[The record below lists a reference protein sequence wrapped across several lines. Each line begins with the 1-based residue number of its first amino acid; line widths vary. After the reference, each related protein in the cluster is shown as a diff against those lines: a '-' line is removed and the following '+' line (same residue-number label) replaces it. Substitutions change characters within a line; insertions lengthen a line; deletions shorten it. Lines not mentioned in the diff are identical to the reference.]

1 MQGLALGFS
10 EFSAGHRLLG
20 EPQQGFALGPS
31 GQFGGQTR
39 RLAFEIGE
47 GGGKIGGGVLS

>member
-1 MQGLALGFS
+1 LGFS